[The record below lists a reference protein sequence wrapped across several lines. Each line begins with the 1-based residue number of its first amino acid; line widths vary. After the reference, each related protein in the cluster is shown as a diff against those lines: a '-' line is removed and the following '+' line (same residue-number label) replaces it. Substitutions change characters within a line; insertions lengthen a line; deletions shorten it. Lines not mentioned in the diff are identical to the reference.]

1 MFKFAHLSDIH
12 VGAFRQP
19 ILQSLLLEAF
29 NKALEICI
37 ERKVDF
43 IVVSGELFDSNIPD
57 MALANQAVKK
67 LRELREQGIEVYVVY
82 GSHDYSP
89 TQASIVDLLE
99 SAGLFSKVTKG
110 DVIEGKLQLRFVTDK
125 KTGAKLVGI
134 SGRKSG
140 IEREYFEILDK
151 DGLEKE
157 SGFKIFVFHGAVTE
171 YKPALISEAESFP
184 ISNLPKA
191 FQYYAAGH
199 IHDRTEG
206 KLPGYDRIQYPGTL
220 FAGDYR
226 DLEENASGRDRGFL
240 IVSFDDRVRNVEFV
254 KVSVCDY
261 ALVQYDA
268 TNKNSIKVQQ
278 ELLEQ
283 AKSLDINGKVV
294 LIKVK
299 GELSGGN
306 TSDIDFMS
314 IRKII
319 EEKKALH
326 VSINHFG
333 LRSKEYADIKVGVE
347 DIQEVERK
355 LFKENIGTVKVSQS
369 KLKGDAGVQLSL
381 ELIGVLRQEPKLN
394 ELKKDYESRMVR
406 NGAEALKLEG
416 VLE

>member
-1 MFKFAHLSDIH
+1 M
-12 VGAFRQP
+12 
-19 ILQSLLLEAF
+19 
-29 NKALEICI
+29 
-37 ERKVDF
+37 
-43 IVVSGELFDSNIPD
+43 
-57 MALANQAVKK
+57 
-67 LRELREQGIEVYVVY
+67 
-82 GSHDYSP
+82 
-89 TQASIVDLLE
+89 
-99 SAGLFSKVTKG
+99 
-110 DVIEGKLQLRFVTDK
+110 
-125 KTGAKLVGI
+125 
-134 SGRKSG
+134 
-140 IEREYFEILDK
+140 
-151 DGLEKE
+151 
-157 SGFKIFVFHGAVTE
+157 
-171 YKPALISEAESFP
+171 
-184 ISNLPKA
+184 
-191 FQYYAAGH
+191 
-199 IHDRTEG
+199 
-206 KLPGYDRIQYPGTL
+206 
-220 FAGDYR
+220 
-226 DLEENASGRDRGFL
+226 
-240 IVSFDDRVRNVEFV
+240 
-254 KVSVCDY
+254 
-261 ALVQYDA
+261 
-268 TNKNSIKVQQ
+268 QQ

>member
-1 MFKFAHLSDIH
+1 MYKFAHLSDIH
-12 VGAFRQP
+12 VGAFRHP
-19 ILQSLLLEAF
+19 TLQNLLLEAF

-57 MALANQAVKK
+57 MALANQAVRKM
-67 LRELREQGIEVYVVY
+67 RELRDEGICVYVVY
-82 GSHDYSP
+82 GSHDFSP

-99 SAGLFSKVTKG
+99 SAGLFYKVTKG
-110 DVIEGKLQLRFVTDK
+110 EVADGKLRLKFITDK

-140 IEREYFEILDK
+140 IEKEYFEILDK
-151 DGLEKE
+151 YDLEKE
-157 SGFKIFVFHGAVTE
+157 QGFKIFVFHGAVTE

-184 ISNLPKA
+184 ISNLPKG

-206 KLPGYDRIQYPGTL
+206 KLLGYDYIQYPGTL

-226 DLEENASGRDRGFL
+226 DLEENASGKERGFFL
-240 IVSFDDRVRNVEFV
+240 VSFDDKVRDVEFV

-268 TNKNSIKVQQ
+268 TDKNAVKVQQ

-283 AKSLDINGKVV
+283 AKRLDAKDKVV
-294 LIKVK
+294 LLKVK
-299 GELSGGN
+299 GELSGGK

-319 EEKKALH
+319 EEKGALH
-326 VSINHFG
+326 ISINHFG
-333 LRSKEYADIKVGVE
+333 LRSREYADIKVGGE
-347 DIQEVERK
+347 DIHEVERK
-355 LFKENIGTVKVSQS
+355 LFKENIGTVKISQP

-381 ELIGVLRQEPKLN
+381 ELLGALRQEPKLN
-394 ELKKDYESRMVR
+394 ELKKDYETRMIR
-406 NGAEALKLEG
+406 SGAEALKLKE